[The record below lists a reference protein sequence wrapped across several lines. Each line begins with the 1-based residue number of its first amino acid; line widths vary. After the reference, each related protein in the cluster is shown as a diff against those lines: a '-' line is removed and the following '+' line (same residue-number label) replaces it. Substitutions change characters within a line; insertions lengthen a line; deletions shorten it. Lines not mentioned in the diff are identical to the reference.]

1 MGALGASGAVTTMHL
16 KSEAVN
22 TVEHKHEQNT
32 KMAPSREEEA
42 MLKFNEDNWK
52 LERFANKLINHHVK
66 KIDMYK
72 FERQI
77 PLLPVLDSIRKWSA
91 EFQDQSMHV
100 FIVGDGY
107 ERYHDQN
114 QPINYD
120 THQIMVP
127 NDDKQWIEIKAD
139 NDQIGARHLY
149 YHRMIG
155 HHPILRRYVSCWKC
169 NKQIDRAHHHFHPL
183 PLADRLPSNVHM
195 SLISCHICA
204 SHSKT
209 IVPTFACP

>member
-1 MGALGASGAVTTMHL
+1 MGALGAVSAGMIMHL

-32 KMAPSREEEA
+32 KLAPSREEEA

-77 PLLPVLDSIRKWSA
+77 PLLTVLDSVRKWSA

-139 NDQIGARHLY
+139 NDQIGVRHLY

-155 HHPILRRYVSCWKC
+155 HHPILSRYVSCWKC

-183 PLADRLPSNVHM
+183 PLSDRLPSNVHM
-195 SLISCHICA
+195 SLISCHTCA